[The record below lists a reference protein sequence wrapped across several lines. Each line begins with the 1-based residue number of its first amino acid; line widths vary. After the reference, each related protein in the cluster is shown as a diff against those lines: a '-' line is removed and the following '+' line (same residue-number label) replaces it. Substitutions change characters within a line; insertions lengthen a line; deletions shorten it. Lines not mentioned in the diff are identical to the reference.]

1 MLRQRFVGV
10 APLGNA
16 ISFWI
21 KGDIMVWSPD
31 ILPMLIIFCG
41 CCFVIEDPRIKVGYD
56 WGMAYLCDSY
66 LVTAVQREV
75 ASAFCCRDLV
85 RIRGVFPEAFLFR

>member
-1 MLRQRFVGV
+1 MKKRSVCGRDFVEPHNSVMVETGMLRQRFVGV

-31 ILPMLIIFCG
+31 ILPMWIIFCD
-41 CCFVIEDPRIKVGYD
+41 CCFSIEDPRKKVGND
-56 WGMAYLCDSY
+56 RGMA
-66 LVTAVQREV
+66 
-75 ASAFCCRDLV
+75 
-85 RIRGVFPEAFLFR
+85 